1 MKIKAIIS
9 CFSDHAGGRDLIRLE
24 KTLSHFYVHNP
35 DIPVTVI
42 NDAGTSPIDVVKKFP
57 NYTLKNETENSYVSS
72 YWNTKDSQDSRIGYA
87 GTFGIL
93 WYRRIFEFA
102 LADDDYSHIVF
113 LETDVFARGRITQVP
128 KFDMAGYGMVSWD
141 GANDFYCDYFNL
153 PKTKHIEYHD
163 PWQNHNNKISF
174 LHYGTGGTIF
184 SKSFF
189 QKCYKN
195 LHMMEE
201 LYKSHRGWF
210 CNDLGITSLGTVS
223 NCTVGEW
230 EDLTVNEESI
240 SWLKNRKE
248 ILRAPTGK
256 EALVHQHEF

>member
-9 CFSDHAGGRDLIRLE
+9 CFSDHAGGRDLVRLE

-102 LADDDYSHIVF
+102 LADDDYSQTLCKTGSSGNSKITKMHANEF
-113 LETDVFARGRITQVP
+113 FSAFGRFIRKPPVIQ
-128 KFDMAGYGMVSWD
+128 
-141 GANDFYCDYFNL
+141 
-153 PKTKHIEYHD
+153 I
-163 PWQNHNNKISF
+163 
-174 LHYGTGGTIF
+174 LH
-184 SKSFF
+184 
-189 QKCYKN
+189 
-195 LHMMEE
+195 
-201 LYKSHRGWF
+201 
-210 CNDLGITSLGTVS
+210 
-223 NCTVGEW
+223 
-230 EDLTVNEESI
+230 
-240 SWLKNRKE
+240 
-248 ILRAPTGK
+248 
-256 EALVHQHEF
+256 

>member
-9 CFSDHAGGRDLIRLE
+9 CYSNHDNGRDLIRLE

-42 NDAGTSPIDVVKKFP
+42 NDAGESPKDIVKRFP
-57 NYTLKNETENSYVSS
+57 NYTVQEESENSYIR
-72 YWNTKDSQDSRIGYA
+72 DSLCAHA

-113 LETDVFARGRITQVP
+113 LETDVFTRGRIIQVP

-141 GANDFYCDYFNL
+141 GANDLYCDHFNL
-153 PKTKHIEYHD
+153 PKTKHIEYYD
-163 PWQNHNNKISF
+163 PWQNRNNEISF

-195 LHMMEE
+195 LHIMEE
-201 LYKSHRGWF
+201 FYKSHRGWF
-210 CNDLGITSLGTVS
+210 CNDLGITALGMTS

-240 SWLKNRKE
+240 SWLENRKE
-248 ILRAPTGK
+248 ILRAPNGK